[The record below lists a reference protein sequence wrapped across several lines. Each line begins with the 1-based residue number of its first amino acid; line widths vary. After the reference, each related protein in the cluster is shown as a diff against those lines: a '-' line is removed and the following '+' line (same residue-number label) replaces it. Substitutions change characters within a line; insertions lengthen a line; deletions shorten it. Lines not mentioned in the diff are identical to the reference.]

1 MAFHVSNSGVN
12 SERLFTPRGSVAGSK
27 PQFQRSAEQ
36 QPCSPPVALRRTA
49 PLECNVWGAH
59 NP

>member
-1 MAFHVSNSGVN
+1 MAFHVRNSAAN

-36 QPCSPPVALRRTA
+36 QPRLVPVVLRRAA
-49 PLECNVWGAH
+49 PLEVQRLRLT
-59 NP
+59 